1 MFDISFSELLIIA
14 VIALVVLGPER
25 MPKVARTLGHLL
37 GRAQRYMHDVKRDI
51 QREMDLDEFKDIKK
65 EMEEASSSVKDSIS
79 KLEKN
84 IEDPLKEARSAI
96 EELGKDT
103 EKIAQQAK
111 AATEDLSKEVE
122 QAATT
127 DQGKSTTTAIEEST
141 TEAVS
146 DTETHDTQ
154 PENGQSGDTPGSGPY
169 GLGRPYHEPEAEPEP
184 APGPEPVSD
193 TEQQE
198 EPSDR
203 RRSDAPTR

>member
-65 EMEEASSSVKDSIS
+65 EMEKASSSVKDSIS
-79 KLEKN
+79 QLEKN

-122 QAATT
+122 QAATA
-127 DQGKSTTTAIEEST
+127 DQGKTTTAATEEST

-146 DTETHDTQ
+146 DTETHGTQ

-169 GLGRPYHEPEAEPEP
+169 GLGRPYHEPEIEPK
-184 APGPEPVSD
+184 PGPKPALDS
-193 TEQQE
+193 EQQE
-198 EPSDR
+198 SSDR
-203 RRSDAPTR
+203 IHSDTPTR